1 MESIW
6 GSMER
11 KLKLNLFI
19 MFHESNERII
29 KRHL

>member
-11 KLKLNLFI
+11 KLKLNLLI
-19 MFHESNERII
+19 MFYESNERII